1 MPQRS
6 SIVHNKL
13 LRNATVGAMLF
24 GGTLG
29 AANAGLTVTGANINL
44 DVGGAI
50 FATQDV
56 ATAMAGGMAYDATS
70 GGSLTLS
77 PFTSTGFNL
86 GANSAGG
93 AAMWSVFE
101 FLYTFTANSNMNAV
115 LSGDTAAEGAVI
127 VMLDN
132 TNSQTMFLRVTGD
145 ATAWNSVA
153 LALVSGHNYTLV
165 INPGVVN
172 GSTDTGT
179 VLNFAVTAVP
189 APGAAALVGV
199 AGLVAGR
206 RRRA

>member
-1 MPQRS
+1 M
-6 SIVHNKL
+6 HNKL

-29 AANAGLTVTGANINL
+29 AANAGLTVNSAYIYL
-44 DVGGAI
+44 DVGGAQ
-50 FATQDV
+50 FATTNV
-56 ATAMAGGMAYDATS
+56 STAMAGGMAYDATS

-86 GANSAGG
+86 SANSGGG
-93 AAMWSVFE
+93 AAIWSVYAFTY
-101 FLYTFTANSNMNAV
+101 LFTANSNMNAV
-115 LSGDTAAEGAVI
+115 LSGDTGAEGAMVLL
-127 VMLDN
+127 MDR
-132 TNSQTMFLRVTGD
+132 TDQQTMFFRWQGE
-145 ATAWNSVA
+145 AAAWNSGD
-153 LALVSGHNYTLV
+153 LALVAGHDYTLA
-165 INPGVVN
+165 INPAFAN

-179 VLNFAVTAVP
+179 VLNFAVTPVP

>member
-29 AANAGLTVTGANINL
+29 TAQAGLTVTGANIYL
-44 DVGGAI
+44 DAGGAI

-56 ATAMAGGMAYDATS
+56 ATAMAGGMAYSSET

-86 GANSAGG
+86 SANSAGG
-93 AAMWSVFE
+93 AAIWSVYAFTY
-101 FLYTFTANSNMNAV
+101 LFTADSNMTAV
-115 LSGDTAAEGAVI
+115 LSGDTGAEGAMVLL
-127 VMLDN
+127 MD
-132 TNSQTMFLRVTGD
+132 TTDQQTMFFRWQGE
-145 ATAWNSVA
+145 AAAWNSGD
-153 LALVSGHNYTLV
+153 LALVAGHDYTLA
-165 INPGVVN
+165 INPAVAN

-189 APGAAALVGV
+189 APGAAALVGM

>member
-1 MPQRS
+1 
-6 SIVHNKL
+6 
-13 LRNATVGAMLF
+13 
-24 GGTLG
+24 
-29 AANAGLTVTGANINL
+29 
-44 DVGGAI
+44 
-50 FATQDV
+50 
-56 ATAMAGGMAYDATS
+56 MAGGMAYDATS

>member
-1 MPQRS
+1 MQ
-6 SIVHNKL
+6 NKF

-29 AANAGLTVTGANINL
+29 AANAGLMVNSADIYL
-44 DVGGAI
+44 DVGGAAK
-50 FATQDV
+50 FLTSSV
-56 ATAMAGGMAYDATS
+56 SMAMAGGMAYDATS

-179 VLNFAVTAVP
+179 VLNFAVTAVA

>member
-1 MPQRS
+1 M
-6 SIVHNKL
+6 HNKL

-29 AANAGLTVTGANINL
+29 TAQAGLTVTGANIYL

-56 ATAMAGGMAYDATS
+56 ATAMAGGMAYSSET

-86 GANSAGG
+86 SANSAGG
-93 AAMWSVFE
+93 TAIWSV
-101 FLYTFTANSNMNAV
+101 YAFTYLFTVDSSMTAV
-115 LSGDTAAEGAVI
+115 LSGDTAAEGAMVLL
-127 VMLDN
+127 MD
-132 TNSQTMFLRVTGD
+132 TTDQQTMFFRWQGEAAAWSSGD
-145 ATAWNSVA
+145 
-153 LALVSGHNYTLV
+153 LALVVGHDYTLA
-165 INPGVVN
+165 INPAFAN

-189 APGAAALVGV
+189 APGAAALVAC
-199 AGLVAGR
+199 AGLLAR
-206 RRRA
+206 RRRV

>member
-1 MPQRS
+1 M
-6 SIVHNKL
+6 HNKL

-29 AANAGLTVTGANINL
+29 AANAGLTVNSANIYL
-44 DVGGAI
+44 DVGGAQ
-50 FATQDV
+50 FLTSSV
-56 ATAMAGGMAYDATS
+56 STAMAGGMAYDATS

-93 AAMWSVFE
+93 AATWSVFAFE
-101 FLYTFTANSNMNAV
+101 YTFTANSNMNAV

-127 VMLDN
+127 VMLDT
-132 TNSQTMFLRVTGD
+132 TNSQTQTMFLRFDGD
-145 ATAWNSVA
+145 ATAWNSGA
-153 LALVSGHNYTLV
+153 LALVSGHNYSLV
-165 INPGVVN
+165 INPGGAN

>member
-1 MPQRS
+1 MQ
-6 SIVHNKL
+6 NKF

-29 AANAGLTVTGANINL
+29 AANAGLMVNSADIYL
-44 DVGGAI
+44 DVGGAQ
-50 FATQDV
+50 FLTSSV
-56 ATAMAGGMAYDATS
+56 SMAMAGGMAYDATS

-93 AAMWSVFE
+93 AAIWSVFAFE
-101 FLYTFTANSNMNAV
+101 YTFTANSNMNAV

-127 VMLDN
+127 LMLDTTDT
-132 TNSQTMFLRVTGD
+132 TNSQLMFMRVAGD
-145 ATAWNSVA
+145 ATDWNSGA
-153 LALVSGHNYTLV
+153 LALVSGHKYSLA
-165 INPGVVN
+165 INPFSAN

>member
-1 MPQRS
+1 
-6 SIVHNKL
+6 
-13 LRNATVGAMLF
+13 
-24 GGTLG
+24 
-29 AANAGLTVTGANINL
+29 
-44 DVGGAI
+44 
-50 FATQDV
+50 
-56 ATAMAGGMAYDATS
+56 
-70 GGSLTLS
+70 
-77 PFTSTGFNL
+77 
-86 GANSAGG
+86 
-93 AAMWSVFE
+93 MWSVFAFE
-101 FLYTFTANSNMNAV
+101 YTFTANSNMNAV

-145 ATAWNSVA
+145 ATAWNSGA

>member
-1 MPQRS
+1 M
-6 SIVHNKL
+6 HNKL

-93 AAMWSVFE
+93 VAMWSVFAFE
-101 FLYTFTANSNMNAV
+101 YTFTANSNMNAV

-132 TNSQTMFLRVTGD
+132 TNLQTMFLRVTGD

>member
-132 TNSQTMFLRVTGD
+132 TNLQTMFLRVTGD

>member
-29 AANAGLTVTGANINL
+29 AANAGLTVNSANIYL
-44 DVGGAI
+44 DVGGAQ
-50 FATQDV
+50 FLTSDV
-56 ATAMAGGMAYDATS
+56 STAMAGGMAYDVTS

-93 AAMWSVFE
+93 EAMWSVFAFE
-101 FLYTFTANSNMNAV
+101 YTFTANSNMNAV

>member
-29 AANAGLTVTGANINL
+29 AANAGLTVNSANIYL
-44 DVGGAI
+44 DVGGAQ
-50 FATQDV
+50 FLTSSV
-56 ATAMAGGMAYDATS
+56 STAMAGGTAYDAIS

-93 AAMWSVFE
+93 AAIWSVFAFE
-101 FLYTFTANSNMNAV
+101 YTFTANSNMNAV

-127 VMLDN
+127 LMLDT
-132 TNSQTMFLRVTGD
+132 TNSQTMFMRVAGD
-145 ATAWNSVA
+145 ATAWNSGA
-153 LALVSGHNYTLV
+153 LALVSGHNYSLA
-165 INPGVVN
+165 INPVGAN